1 MKLRRRIKSTRKAHH
16 HMNKH
21 VLGKSIEDRSMAAD
35 EHTEIGHWKGDLVKG
50 KRAASEPALM
60 TLTERISRYEIS
72 DKTDNYHADTC
83 LEALQMAIDDYGPEH
98 FNTITFNNG
107 SEFANLA
114 HINGTTIYYT
124 HPYSP
129 WERGTNENQN
139 QQIREFIPKGSI
151 DERSPPY
158 RYSSHSRRLE

>member
-1 MKLRRRIKSTRKAHH
+1 MKLRRQVKSKRKAHH

-35 EHTEIGHWKGDLVKG
+35 ERTEIGHWEGDLVKG
-50 KRAASEPALM
+50 KRVASEPALM

-72 DKTDNYHADTC
+72 IKIDNYHADTC

-98 FNTITFNNG
+98 FNTITFDNG

-114 HINGTTIYYT
+114 
-124 HPYSP
+124 
-129 WERGTNENQN
+129 
-139 QQIREFIPKGSI
+139 
-151 DERSPPY
+151 
-158 RYSSHSRRLE
+158 